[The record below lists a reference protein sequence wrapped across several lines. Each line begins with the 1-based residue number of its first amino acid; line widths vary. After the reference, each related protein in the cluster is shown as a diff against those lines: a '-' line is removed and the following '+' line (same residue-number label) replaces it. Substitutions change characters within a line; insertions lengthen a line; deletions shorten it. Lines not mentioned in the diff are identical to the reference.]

1 MLESLFDKVASPR
14 PVTLLKKRLQHR
26 CFLWICEMFK
36 NTFFYSTPASDC
48 GAITGLKSTF
58 CSIFCHCFIFFLSLR
73 YFYPS
78 VVHKVCHYQNSW
90 YKVSWYD
97 VSIFQFQFILAW
109 CWLMLHCF
117 MSYLK
122 QRFYMIYYS
131 SWNFHIHPSNKIKKW
146 ISPCYQLFCDH

>member
-1 MLESLFDKVASPR
+1 MLESLFDKVTGPR
-14 PVTLLKKRLQHR
+14 PAALLKKRLQHR
-26 CFLWICEMFK
+26 RFLWICEMFK
-36 NTFFYSTPASDC
+36 NTFFIQHLLLPVGQLLRWNQPFVAYFAIVLYCFFHYGIST
-48 GAITGLKSTF
+48 LQL
-58 CSIFCHCFIFFLSLR
+58 FIR
-73 YFYPS
+73 IY
-78 VVHKVCHYQNSW
+78 HYQNSW

-146 ISPCYQLFCDH
+146 ISPCYQLYCDH